1 MLLAQV
7 SAAPV
12 VVLVEA
18 VPVVVLAAVPVVVVV
33 ARRVASRTEPA
44 PDEIKPAPLRVPV
57 GGAHRHEWP
66 TISKRLLKGILL

>member
-7 SAAPV
+7 SAA
-12 VVLVEA
+12 LVEALAVALAA
-18 VPVVVLAAVPVVVVV
+18 VPVVVLAAVLV